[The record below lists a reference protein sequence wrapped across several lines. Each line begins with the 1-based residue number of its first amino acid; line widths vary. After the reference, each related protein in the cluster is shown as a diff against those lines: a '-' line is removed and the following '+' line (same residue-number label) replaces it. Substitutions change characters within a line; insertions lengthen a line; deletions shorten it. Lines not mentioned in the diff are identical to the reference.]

1 MNTQTI
7 RKQNRIFLLMKVLVV
22 LTEDQ
27 RSHNIPLSQS
37 LIQNKAPTLFNSKK
51 ATIDEKASEEK
62 FEASKDWL
70 MRFKKRICFYNIK
83 VKSEA
88 SGVTV
93 EAASSVNVEA
103 PASYSDLAKIMEVAT
118 VKSRLPR
125 WVGRISDKESACH
138 TGDAGSVPKS
148 RGSPGEENG
157 NPLQHSCQG
166 SPMDRG
172 SWWITI
178 HGIAKSRTQF
188 SY

>member
-1 MNTQTI
+1 MLDT
-7 RKQNRIFLLMKVLVV
+7 KQRTWEAQRTVNRINAKTTVRHIF
-22 LTEDQ
+22 EDEE
-27 RSHNIPLSQS
+27 NILNPNKYKNNYM
-37 LIQNKAPTLFNSKK
+37 IQP
-51 ATIDEKASEEK
+51 
-62 FEASKDWL
+62 
-70 MRFKKRICFYNIK
+70 
-83 VKSEA
+83 
-88 SGVTV
+88 
-93 EAASSVNVEA
+93 SVIVEA
-103 PASYSDLAKIMEVAT
+103 PASYSEDLAKIMEVAT